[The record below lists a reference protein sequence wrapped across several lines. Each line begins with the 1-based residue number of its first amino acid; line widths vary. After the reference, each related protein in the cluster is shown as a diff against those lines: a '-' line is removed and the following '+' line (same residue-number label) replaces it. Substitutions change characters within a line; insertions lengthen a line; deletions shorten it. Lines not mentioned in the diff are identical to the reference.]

1 MAAAGA
7 QRKLDT
13 SLNSQATK
21 LLIQQ
26 FSRKVVGQA
35 KAVQTMV
42 DILEN
47 YRAGFGDTTRPIGNA
62 LFLGPTGTGKTHVV
76 EMLAE
81 SLFGKKEACIRID
94 CAEYQHSHEIAK
106 IVGSPPGYLGH
117 RETSAALT
125 QKRLNQYHTAE
136 HPLTILLFD
145 EIEKASD
152 ALWSLLLGILDKAS
166 LTLGDNTVVDFS
178 KTIIV
183 MTSNLGAREMAKKD
197 IGYGAPSEEYAA
209 AVLEQ
214 KAMSAVKAKFTPE
227 FLNRLHHVVMFET
240 LTEAQ
245 IEQILEIELAALS
258 ERIFKSTFNRGIT
271 SPSDVHMFNVV
282 VSPKAKRTLIEQGYD
297 KAYGARHL
305 KRAID
310 KMIERPLAKLYNS
323 EQINDGD
330 IIVVDDAGTGEFNF
344 YSHPSV
350 MARPLEPVPQ
360 HTCTMRCYN
369 SDGIRICEKK

>member
-26 FSRKVVGQA
+26 FSHKVVGQA

-47 YRAGFGDTTRPIGNA
+47 YRAGFGDPTRPVGNA

-125 QKRLNQYHTAE
+125 QKRL
-136 HPLTILLFD
+136 
-145 EIEKASD
+145 K
-152 ALWSLLLGILDKAS
+152 
-166 LTLGDNTVVDFS
+166 
-178 KTIIV
+178 
-183 MTSNLGAREMAKKD
+183 
-197 IGYGAPSEEYAA
+197 
-209 AVLEQ
+209 
-214 KAMSAVKAKFTPE
+214 
-227 FLNRLHHVVMFET
+227 
-240 LTEAQ
+240 
-245 IEQILEIELAALS
+245 
-258 ERIFKSTFNRGIT
+258 
-271 SPSDVHMFNVV
+271 
-282 VSPKAKRTLIEQGYD
+282 
-297 KAYGARHL
+297 
-305 KRAID
+305 
-310 KMIERPLAKLYNS
+310 
-323 EQINDGD
+323 
-330 IIVVDDAGTGEFNF
+330 
-344 YSHPSV
+344 
-350 MARPLEPVPQ
+350 
-360 HTCTMRCYN
+360 
-369 SDGIRICEKK
+369 

>member
-1 MAAAGA
+1 MTAAGTKRA
-7 QRKLDT
+7 LDT
-13 SLNSQATK
+13 NLRGNKTK
-21 LLIQQ
+21 LLVQQ
-26 FSRKVVGQA
+26 LSHKFVGQE

-42 DILEN
+42 NIYES
-47 YRAGFGDTTRPIGNA
+47 YQAGFIEAGKPIGNA
-62 LFLGPTGTGKTHVV
+62 LFLGPTGCGKTHLC
-76 EMLAE
+76 EMFAE
-81 SLFGKKEACIRID
+81 AIWGNKNAVLRID
-94 CAEYQHSHEIAK
+94 CSEYQHSHEIAK
-106 IVGSPPGYLGH
+106 IVGSPSGYLGH
-117 RETSAALT
+117 RETPALLN
-125 QKRLNQYHTAE
+125 QKRLDQYHTDANKFSI
-136 HPLTILLFD
+136 ILLD

-152 ALWSLLLGILDKAS
+152 ALWILFLGILDKAS
-166 LTLGDNTVVDFS
+166 LTLGTNEVVDFS

-271 SPSDVHMFNVV
+271 SPSDVHMFSVM

-297 KAYGARHL
+297 KAYGAREL
-305 KRAID
+305 KRIID

-330 IIVVDDAGTGEFNF
+330 IIVVDDAGTGEFDF

-350 MARPLEPVPQ
+350 MARPLEPVPE